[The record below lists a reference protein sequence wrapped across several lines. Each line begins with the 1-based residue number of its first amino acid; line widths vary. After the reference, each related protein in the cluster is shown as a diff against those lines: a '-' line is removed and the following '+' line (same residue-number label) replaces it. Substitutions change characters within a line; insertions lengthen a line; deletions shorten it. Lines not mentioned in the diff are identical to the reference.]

1 MHSSQ
6 IFVNFVAYLNIGGV
20 MINTEKIAPTGDG
33 FQVLWDSMQIHM
45 YLLSHTGKNTINQA
59 HKYLIKHSALTKLN
73 RSLKTKFINTYYH
86 DNTRLKIES
95 GVG

>member
-1 MHSSQ
+1 
-6 IFVNFVAYLNIGGV
+6 
-20 MINTEKIAPTGDG
+20 MIKIVKIPPARDRFLEP
-33 FQVLWDSMQIHM
+33 WDSIQIHL
-45 YLLSHTGKNTINQA
+45 YLLSHSWKNTNFQA

-73 RSLKTKFINTYYH
+73 CSLKTKFINTYYH